1 MAGKISG
8 RVLLVVDGAAV
19 LVHTLEFLRQA
30 RQHGLKVQVFPTAS
44 ALLFQS
50 ITAWA
55 AYSGQ
60 PCRDFESLTEE
71 DLQAADVRLAAPASG
86 RLLQLL
92 LQNDQTASCPWL
104 LAPALLPEDKPE
116 EMQQLFAPLLQEHH
130 KLLLPNSD
138 DVSDLG
144 AMGKLSLASPGRCL
158 EAILAELIPQELAGV
173 RVLLTVG
180 PTIEDIDPVRFIS
193 NRSTGRMGQALAL
206 AAARRGA
213 LVTMIHGP
221 LADPVADHPN
231 IRPLAVRSAQE
242 MYDATLAEISRTQV
256 AILCAAVADFT
267 PNTYAE
273 EKIKKQ
279 GAEGMRLLLRRTPD
293 ILATIG
299 QQGKRPFLVGFAAE
313 SNDLELNAR
322 HKLQSK
328 HCDILCANDIREP
341 GCGFA
346 VRTNRITMFFPDGEK
361 EELPMLSKDEAA
373 ERICA
378 QIARRREK

>member
-1 MAGKISG
+1 VAGKLSG
-8 RVLLVVDGAAV
+8 RILLVVDGPAV
-19 LVHTLEFLRQA
+19 LVHTLEFLRLA
-30 RQHGLKVQVFPTAS
+30 RQNGLTVRVFPTAS

-50 ITAWA
+50 INAWA

-60 PCRDFESLTEE
+60 PCREFERLNEE
-71 DLQAADVRLAAPASG
+71 ELQAGGVRLAAPASV

-92 LQNDQTASCPWL
+92 LQNDQTARCPWL

-116 EMQQLFAPLLQEHH
+116 EVQQSFAALLQEHH
-130 KLLLPNSD
+130 KLLLPGA

-144 AMGKLSLASPGRCL
+144 AMGKLSLASPGHCL
-158 EAILAELIPQELAGV
+158 EAALAELIPQELAGV

-193 NRSTGRMGQALAL
+193 NRSTGRMGQALAR

-221 LADPVADHPN
+221 LADPVSDHPN
-231 IRPLAVRSAQE
+231 IRPRAVRSAQE

-267 PNTYAE
+267 PNIYTE

-293 ILATIG
+293 ILASLG
-299 QQGKRPFLVGFAAE
+299 QQEKRPFLVGFAAE

-373 ERICA
+373 ECICT
-378 QIARRREK
+378 QIARRWAK